1 MKRVIV
7 IILVLVVV
15 GVGFYFGYQYSGIRK
30 SIFGDT
36 SHIQTPPN
44 QLAEVDKPDKDGT
57 TTLMDAAFSG
67 QTANVQYLIEKGAA
81 VNAQNKFEMTP
92 LIKAVSRPYSSGNSI
107 EVVKLL
113 INNGADINFKTKEG
127 WTALQ
132 GAVQG
137 EQTEAALYLIEN
149 GAEVDPKYTPNGQ
162 TPLMMTVQRHN
173 KVLTE
178 ALIAKGANVNT
189 RDNSGMSVL
198 RQAQVR
204 PELIELLKQAGAK
217 E

>member
-15 GVGFYFGYQYSGIRK
+15 GVGFYFGYQYSGRRK
-30 SIFGDT
+30 SILGDT
-36 SHIQTPPN
+36 SHLQTPPN
-44 QLAEVDKPDKDGT
+44 QLTEVDKLDKDGNT
-57 TTLMDAAFSG
+57 ALMQAAFSG
-67 QTANVQYLIEKGAA
+67 QVDTVQQLIEKGAT
-81 VNAQNKFEMTP
+81 VNAKNKFEMTP
-92 LIKAVSRPYSSGNSI
+92 LINAVSRPYSSGNAI

-113 INNGADINFKTKEG
+113 IKNGADINSKTKEG
-127 WTALQ
+127 WTALH

-149 GAEVDPKYTPNGQ
+149 GAEVDPKYTSNGQ
-162 TPLMMTVQRHN
+162 TPLMMAVAKWN

-178 ALIAKGANVNT
+178 ALIAKGADVNAK
-189 RDNSGMSVL
+189 DKSGMSVL
-198 RQAQVR
+198 RHAQGR
-204 PELIELLKQAGAK
+204 PDFVELLKQAGAK